1 MRAQSL
7 KCNLNNCLLIFVF
20 FNFFAL
26 NQSFSQDIVK
36 DSSFEVGHPNA
47 YWQEQSTNFN
57 GVICNYLCGNCSG
70 KCVPRSGSYFVW
82 LGGSS
87 TMPENSEVSQ
97 EINFPNTNFLILRFY
112 LKIPSITNNQ
122 TDVFYVQIDSST
134 IYTVM
139 HDSAARFSDDYIPV
153 DINISQFAN
162 ESPHILKFS
171 CYQSANPSSSSFLID
186 DVSIRFTSGMDEK
199 ITQLR
204 LLEVYPNPAIH
215 TLSVVLRSDYQGY
228 NSYLI
233 YAVGGEIVQK
243 GIIPKNIHTFELD
256 ISKFPKGEYFLV
268 IRDEKSH
275 QQQTEKFLKQ

>member
-7 KCNLNNCLLIFVF
+7 QCNLNNCLLIFVF
-20 FNFFAL
+20 LNFFAL
-26 NQSFSQDIVK
+26 NHSFSQDIVK
-36 DSSFEVGHPNA
+36 DSSFEAGHPNS

-70 KCVPRSGSYFVW
+70 KCVPRSGAYFVW

-87 TMPENSEVSQ
+87 TMPESSEVSQ
-97 EINFPNTNFLILRFY
+97 ELNFPNTNFLVLRFY
-112 LKIPSITNNQ
+112 LKIPTITNNQ

-134 IYTVM
+134 IYTVT

-153 DINISQFAN
+153 DLNISPFAD
-162 ESPHILKFS
+162 ESPHILKFG

-186 DVSIRFTSGMDEK
+186 DVSVLYTNGLDEK
-199 ITQLR
+199 FTQLS

-215 TLSVVLRSDYQGY
+215 DLKVFLRSDYVGY
-228 NSYLI
+228 DSYLI
-233 YAVGGEIVQK
+233 YGSGGEVVQK
-243 GIIPKNIHTFELD
+243 GIITKNIQSFELD
-256 ISKFPKGEYFLV
+256 ISKLSKGEYFLV

-275 QQQTEKFLKQ
+275 QQQTGKFLKQ